1 MTDRPTDDE
10 PIPGELFADAPG
22 DRPDPEPGLSYAAAL
37 AELESIV
44 AELDGD
50 AVDVDHLSTRVQRAS
65 ELIVV
70 LRDRIATARMEV
82 SRVVASLD
90 VLDEG

>member
-1 MTDRPTDDE
+1 MTQ
-10 PIPGELFADAPG
+10 
-22 DRPDPEPGLSYAAAL
+22 PDPELTYAAAL

-65 ELIVV
+65 ELIAV
-70 LRDRIATARMEV
+70 LRARIGTARMEV
-82 SRVVASLD
+82 SRVVASLE
-90 VLDEG
+90 VVDES

>member
-10 PIPGELFADAPG
+10 PIPGELFADEPG
-22 DRPDPEPGLSYAAAL
+22 DRADPDPSLSYAAAL

-50 AVDVDHLSTRVQRAS
+50 AVDVDHLSGRVQRAS
-65 ELIVV
+65 ELLVV
-70 LRDRIATARMEV
+70 LRTRIATARMEV

-90 VLDEG
+90 VLDES